1 MYTKG
6 DCFRPIQQTWYTGIT
21 FILILK
27 NISIK
32 IVQVSKTIILS
43 KYYVVTM
50 SLQFIGGDSSSLV
63 IAIEEGTRSTGGDV
77 SSEIMYFYE

>member
-27 NISIK
+27 NILIK

-63 IAIEEGTRSTGGDV
+63 IAIEEGTRSTGGNV